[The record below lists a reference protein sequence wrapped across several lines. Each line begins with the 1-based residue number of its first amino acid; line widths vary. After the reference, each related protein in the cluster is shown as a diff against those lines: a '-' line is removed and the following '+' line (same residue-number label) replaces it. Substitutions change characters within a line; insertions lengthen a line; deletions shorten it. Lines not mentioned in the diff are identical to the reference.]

1 MAKADRAN
9 GPDATSGRASLTITV
24 LPLPAARSSR
34 TRRVCAICPV
44 PTGDAVTRSTDA
56 GVPAVPNTASNQ
68 AAVSCS
74 GRSTTAGNGVAPVVI
89 SSPVPPAAPAATPG
103 SLDCRSSLAGVGEA
117 DLRPDGVERAGD
129 RTGLVERHDR
139 ALGSPRPPAVVDL
152 DGLVAESFAVEG
164 AVVAKGSLAAPD
176 HQVVGAVHER
186 RQFDPPVRPGDAG
199 RARQPHADRRLD

>member
-74 GRSTTAGNGVAPVVI
+74 GRSTTAGTGVAPVVI
-89 SSPVPPAAPAATPG
+89 SSPVPPAAPAATPAG
-103 SLDCRSSLAGVGEA
+103 HSPVARRSLAGVGEA

-139 ALGSPRPPAVVDL
+139 ALGAPGAQAVVSL
-152 DGLVAESFAVEG
+152 NRLVAEPFAVEG
-164 AVVAKGSLAAPD
+164 AVLAMATLPAAD
-176 HQVVGAVHER
+176 H
-186 RQFDPPVRPGDAG
+186 
-199 RARQPHADRRLD
+199 